1 MLILRDAH
9 AGFTRFDQFRKN
21 LGIAPI
27 MLTKRIEKYKDLLI
41 TLYQKLY
48 LIKLKGK
55 CHLLGFFYYFHS
67 WTKERH
73 EMLLKNQ

>member
-27 MLTKRIEKYKDLLI
+27 MLTKRLCVLVDEALLEK
-41 TLYQKLY
+41 Q
-48 LIKLKGK
+48 
-55 CHLLGFFYYFHS
+55 
-67 WTKERH
+67 
-73 EMLLKNQ
+73 